1 MTSDRDLF
9 VSGLSSFITLVNEPN
24 IKVLKRYFKT
34 VFKRFYSQ
42 KSNEDPKIFPVES
55 RPIQLC
61 LYEIRKLRAKTFHI
75 AFNIIRKE
83 LLENTP
89 EIIATKGFVR
99 QTGGYLNVVIA
110 IYFSEEVRFSSEKF
124 NSLYDKLIAK
134 DLLLKKVKF
143 YELGVHFLR
152 ALEVLNG
159 MKASYEFGNWPATAE
174 NQTKNDKIGMKSPDF
189 FEKIM
194 TRVESLIDEK
204 IEKKLGGARVP
215 EKTPFSSRKKDATVL
230 EIFPVDDPKPPE
242 MTSSKKPNFSSS
254 KQKKPNLTTNWP
266 SNLPQV
272 SFDFWPSQ
280 VDNLEQVSFTPVKP
294 NVGDR

>member
-9 VSGLSSFITLVNEPN
+9 VSGLSSLITLVNEPN

-34 VFKRFYSQ
+34 TFKRIYSQ
-42 KSNEDPKIFPVES
+42 KSNEDLKIFPAES

-61 LYEIRKLRAKTFHI
+61 LFEIRKLRAKTLHL

-89 EIIATKGFVR
+89 EIVAVRGIVR
-99 QTGGYLNVVIA
+99 QSGGYLNVAIA
-110 IYFSEEVRFSSEKF
+110 IYFSEEIRFSFEKF
-124 NSLYDKLIAK
+124 SALYDKLIAT

-159 MKASYEFGNWPATAE
+159 MKASFEFGSWPGAAE
-174 NQTKNDKIGMKSPDF
+174 NQAKIGTRSPDF
-189 FEKIM
+189 VEKIM
-194 TRVESLIDEK
+194 ARVESLIDEK
-204 IEKKLGGARVP
+204 IEKRLGVARVP
-215 EKTPFSSRKKDATVL
+215 EKTAFSSRKKDTTVL

-242 MTSSKKPNFSSS
+242 MASSKKPNFSSS
-254 KQKKPNLTTNWP
+254 KQQKPNLTTNWP

-294 NVGDR
+294 NAGDR